1 MKQIYYA
8 IQNIVRGRSSSVVQI
23 VSLSL
28 GLFLS
33 VILFAKVVFELHY
46 DTFYEDADK
55 LFLVRTA
62 WGDEKGM
69 GNPSP
74 YVIYP
79 TAAAIADHFP
89 EQVVSHTT
97 YSEMAPSKVVHGIKK
112 HKGKIILAD
121 SLFFPTLGMRLL
133 KGNALELST
142 PGSVFLSQ
150 SFAREV
156 FGSEEPVGKT
166 LLYPFW
172 GEEVP
177 VIVKGIFADVPE
189 NTSLP
194 RITGVVSMSTFSL
207 LKTPANLGWTGGGNY
222 CSLLRLK
229 RKEDAGTI
237 NRKINGIIVDKYFP
251 KNHYGQFGVSGIE
264 VSVAPLRGYHIENE
278 NVARMVRIL
287 SLLGF
292 ALLLTATL
300 NYALISMSSLAR
312 RAKAV
317 GVHKCN
323 GAGAG
328 SILGMFL
335 WETALIVGVS
345 LLCAVFLIF
354 NFREKIEEL
363 TQTSLG
369 SLFSVQNLWA
379 PAAAV
384 LFLFAVG
391 GILPGITFSSI
402 PVTQVFRR
410 YTESKRSWKYILLC
424 FQFGGAAFLAGMM
437 CIVFV
442 QYHHIRSKDLGYD
455 TERIVYVYFPGS
467 EIGNT
472 LSNLRNL
479 PYVEQVSAAQMDM
492 MESRSPYAVNDA
504 AGNYLFSP
512 RVNWFD
518 KDFFSFIGIRL
529 KAGRYPAAPGQI
541 LVNEA
546 FCRKMGWNSDGVG
559 EVVAG
564 HGTVTGIIEGYYF
577 LDTVEMPPFEI
588 RCSDEEASCIHV
600 RLKEPFADNL
610 YRLNADMKQV
620 YPQEEVVFRSYDDS
634 LRRIFRSTRIFRD
647 TTLLACIAVLAITL
661 MGLVGYTNDEVRR
674 RSKEIAIRKINGG
687 GTGNILL
694 LLSKNIVCI
703 AAPAV
708 LVGTLLAWNTGKIWQ
723 AQFNDIVS
731 IPAALY
737 VGTAAGILAFIL
749 GTVVLKSWR
758 IANENPVNSIKAE

>member
-8 IQNIVRGRSSSVVQI
+8 IQTIVRGKSSSVIKI

-33 VILFAKVVFELHY
+33 IILFARVVFELNY
-46 DTFYEDADK
+46 DTFYKDADK

-62 WGDEKGM
+62 WGNEKGM
-69 GNPSP
+69 GKPSP
-74 YVIYP
+74 YIIYP
-79 TAAAIADHFP
+79 TATAIAEHFP
-89 EQVVSHTT
+89 EQVVSHTI
-97 YSEMAPSKVVHGIKK
+97 YFELAPSKVVHGIKK
-112 HKGKIILAD
+112 HKGRIILAD
-121 SLFFPTLGMRLL
+121 SLFFPTLGMQLL

-142 PGSVFLSQ
+142 PGSIFLSQ

-156 FGSEEPVGKT
+156 FGSEEPTGKT
-166 LLYPFW
+166 LVYPFW
-172 GEEVP
+172 GEEIP
-177 VIVKGIFADVPE
+177 VIVKGVFADVPE

-194 RITGVVSMSTFSL
+194 RITGIVSMSTFSL
-207 LKTPANLGWTGGGNY
+207 LKTTMNLSWTGGGNY

-229 RKEDAGTI
+229 QKEDAGII
-237 NRKINGIIVDKYFP
+237 NRKINNIIVSKYFP
-251 KNHYGQFGVSGIE
+251 KDHYGQFGVSGIE
-264 VSVAPLRGYHIENE
+264 VSVTSLRGYHLENE
-278 NVARMVRIL
+278 NVVRMIRIL

-292 ALLLTATL
+292 ALLLTAAL

-323 GAGAG
+323 GAGSG

-335 WETALIVGVS
+335 WETVLIVGVS
-345 LLCAVFLIF
+345 LLLVVFFIF

-363 TQTSLG
+363 AQTSLG
-369 SLFSVQNLWA
+369 GLFSVQNLWA
-379 PAAAV
+379 PVAVV

-410 YTESKRSWKYILLC
+410 YTESKRSWKYFLLF
-424 FQFGGAAFLAGMM
+424 FQFGGAAFLVGMM

-455 TERIVYVYFPGS
+455 MERIAYVYFPGS
-467 EIGNT
+467 ETGNT

-479 PYVEQVSAAQMDM
+479 PYVEQVSAAQTDM
-492 MESRSPYAVNDA
+492 MESRSPYVVNDA
-504 AGNYLFSP
+504 SGNYLFSP
-512 RVNWFD
+512 RVNWFN

-529 KAGRYPAAPGQI
+529 KAGQLPAAPGQI

-546 FCRKMGWNSDGVG
+546 FCRKMGWSSDGVG

-577 LDTVEMPPFEI
+577 PDVVEMPPFEI
-588 RCSDEEASCIHV
+588 RCSNGNASCIHV

-610 YRLNADMKQV
+610 QRLNADMKQI
-620 YPQEEVVFRSYDDS
+620 YPQEEVIFRSYDDS
-634 LRRIFRSTRIFRD
+634 LRNIFQSTRIFRD
-647 TTLLACIAVLAITL
+647 ATLLACIVILAITL

-674 RSKEIAIRKINGG
+674 RSKEIAIRKINGAE
-687 GTGNILL
+687 TGNILL
-694 LLSKNIVCI
+694 LLSQNIICI

-731 IPAALY
+731 IPVALY
-737 VGTAAGILAFIL
+737 IGTAAGVLVFIL

-758 IANENPVNSIKAE
+758 IANENPVNSIKNE